1 MRSIVYPRIRLV
13 NRKTDIVANMTLH
26 VGIEE
31 KWEVQCM
38 YDPHFLA
45 KGLKPMGLLPR
56 ALQYVVKI
64 AESLEG

>member
-1 MRSIVYPRIRLV
+1 M

-45 KGLKPMGLLPR
+45 KGLNSLTTN
-56 ALQYVVKI
+56 VVQAGTKNSRPI
-64 AESLEG
+64 GFARRNSTEIPS